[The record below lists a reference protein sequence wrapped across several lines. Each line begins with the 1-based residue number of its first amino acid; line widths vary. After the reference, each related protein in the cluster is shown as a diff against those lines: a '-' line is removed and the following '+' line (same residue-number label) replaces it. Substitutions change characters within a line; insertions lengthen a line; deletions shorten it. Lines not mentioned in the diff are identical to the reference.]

1 MTFMTDANSQAMA
14 AAAARRKVLE
24 GLKTTDN
31 LFRMLTH
38 SSAYLVL
45 ILLGAIFVSLVI
57 GGWFKL
63 RTDIIAGSVVVT
75 ALLAPVMLPLFD
87 EHVIPYLMRTFT

>member
-1 MTFMTDANSQAMA
+1 MCFARSCSWGRWLTAM
-14 AAAARRKVLE
+14 
-24 GLKTTDN
+24 
-31 LFRMLTH
+31 M
-38 SSAYLVL
+38 
-45 ILLGAIFVSLVI
+45 SLVI

-75 ALLAPVMLPLFD
+75 ALLVPVMLPLLD